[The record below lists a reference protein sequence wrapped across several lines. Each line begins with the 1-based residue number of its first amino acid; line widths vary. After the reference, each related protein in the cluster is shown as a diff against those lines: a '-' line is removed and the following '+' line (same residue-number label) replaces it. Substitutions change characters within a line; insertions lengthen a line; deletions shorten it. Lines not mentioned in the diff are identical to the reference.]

1 MFEFYETA
9 VLQIKFIFYINT
21 KKQQIL
27 SFSTKLATTRK
38 VPSRCLEH
46 ANSGNLLGGGGVYDI
61 SENRAYLTHR
71 GITDIL
77 HNLL

>member
-27 SFSTKLATTRK
+27 SFSTKLATTKK
-38 VPSRCLEH
+38 VSSRCLEH
-46 ANSGNLLGGGGVYDI
+46 ANSGNLLMQRYLYGI
-61 SENRAYLTHR
+61 SENRAYLTQR